1 MSDLTTRGNIRQ
13 QNTQR
18 YGSEHQLQSNMAH
31 EQPCYRCLEGNFAG
45 ISLADGSRQQKR
57 VRSIA
62 NSVSVSLSGSVGLL
76 WSVCLS
82 ACISKTTCPN
92 FTKFSAHVSVVVA
105 RSSSDDSAMSY
116 VLPVLRMTPCF
127 HIMGQIQT
135 FRVCDVANYS
145 P

>member
-1 MSDLTTRGNIRQ
+1 MSGLTTRGNKRQ

-57 VRSIA
+57 MRSIA
-62 NSVSVSLSGSVGLL
+62 NSVSVSVSLWV

-92 FTKFSAHVSVVVA
+92 FTKFSAHVSVVMA
-105 RSSSDDSAMSY
+105 RSSSDDNAMSY